1 MPDTQEG
8 IIQLFPEKQDG
19 PCTVGTKYN
28 GSAGPSG
35 QRWLSPAAVLR
46 LWLFFFFPGCLNCG
60 SCRGLGLLA
69 GEKHIDPVLIG
80 GFTFPSPL
88 TKALSIYLEQA
99 HKFPSHCTAFQLE
112 RVKRSSL
119 LSSRLASP
127 CCSGT
132 RDPVE

>member
-8 IIQLFPEKQDG
+8 IIQLFPGKQDG

-28 GSAGPSG
+28 GSVGLSAEMAVPS
-35 QRWLSPAAVLR
+35 RSLVAEA
-46 LWLFFFFPGCLNCG
+46 FFFFPGCPNCG

-88 TKALSIYLEQA
+88 TKALSTYLEQA
-99 HKFPSHCTAFQLE
+99 HKFPAIAQPSNWKE
-112 RVKRSSL
+112 SSVPL
-119 LSSRLASP
+119 
-127 CCSGT
+127 C
-132 RDPVE
+132 